1 MIIHILILFFILLFV
16 YHFLGGDDLFGVVE
30 GLETTTTTSAPT
42 YQSYDISNNP
52 LILAQQNAGN
62 IEYLKSQF
70 TKLEGLD
77 KEVQDI
83 SGNVVSLTNQVKQMV
98 QLQSSKSS
106 QLDAAKQK
114 LNATNTNT
122 KSSSSS
128 SSS

>member
-1 MIIHILILFFILLFV
+1 MLIIHILIIFFILLFV
-16 YHFLGGDDLFGVVE
+16 YHVLDGDKLFGVVE
-30 GLETTTTTSAPT
+30 GLETTTTPQ

-62 IEYLKSQF
+62 IESLKSQF

-83 SGNVVSLTNQVKQMV
+83 SGNLVSLTNQVKQMI

-114 LNATNTNT
+114 LNASTSKTSP
-122 KSSSSS
+122 SS
-128 SSS
+128 

>member
-30 GLETTTTTSAPT
+30 GLETTTPT
-42 YQSYDISNNP
+42 YQTYDISNNP

-70 TKLEGLD
+70 TKIEGLD

-83 SGNVVSLTNQVKQMV
+83 SGNLVSLTNQVKQMV

-114 LNATNTNT
+114 LNATT
-122 KSSSSS
+122 KTTTS
-128 SSS
+128 

>member
-114 LNATNTNT
+114 LNATNT

>member
-114 LNATNTNT
+114 LNATNT
-122 KSSSSS
+122 KSSSS
-128 SSS
+128 